1 METAQMTEITIKLNG
16 DPHRLAAGLS
26 IADLVR
32 TLDLEPEKVAVER
45 NHEIVTR
52 SILEEVK
59 VENGDALEIVHFVG
73 GGDHA
78 VTKDGADSWTVAGR
92 TFNSRLIVG
101 TGKYKDF
108 KENAAAVEASGAEIV
123 TVAVRRVNVMDRN
136 QPMLMDYIDPK
147 KITYL
152 PNTAGCFTADDAIRT
167 LRLAREAGG
176 WDLVKL
182 EVLGEAKTLYPNMRE
197 TLEATEV
204 LSKEG
209 FKPMVYCVDDPIAAK
224 QLEDAGAVAIM
235 PLGAPI
241 GSGLGIQNRVT
252 IRLIVEGANVPV
264 LVDAGV
270 GTASDAAVAM
280 ELGCDGVLMNTAIA
294 EAKEPVRMARA
305 MKLAVQAGREAY
317 LSGRMGRRMYADPS
331 SPLSGLI

>member
-1 METAQMTEITIKLNG
+1 MSQQLSLIVNGEARRTSSSTI
-16 DPHRLAAGLS
+16 AA
-26 IADLVR
+26 LVQE
-32 TLDLEPEKVAVER
+32 LDLDPAKVAVER
-45 NHEIVTR
+45 NCEIVPR
-52 SILEEVK
+52 STLAQATLSD
-59 VENGDALEIVHFVG
+59 GDTLEIVHFVG
-73 GGDHA
+73 GGDHDSNLA
-78 VTKDGADSWTVAGR
+78 GDDSWEVAGHR
-92 TFNSRLIVG
+92 FNSRLIVG

-108 KENAAAVEASGAEIV
+108 EQNAAAVVASGAEIV
-123 TVAVRRVNVMDRN
+123 TVAVRRVNVSDPKA
-136 QPMLMDYIDPK
+136 PMLTDYIDPK
-147 KITYL
+147 KTTYL

-182 EVLGEAKTLYPNMRE
+182 EVLGEARTLYPDMRE
-197 TLEATEV
+197 TLKATEV
-204 LSKEG
+204 LAKEG
-209 FKPMVYCVDDPIAAK
+209 FHPMVYCVDDPIAAK
-224 QLEDAGAVAIM
+224 QLEEAGAVAVM

-294 EAKEPVRMARA
+294 EAKDPLKMARA
-305 MKLAVQAGREAY
+305 MKLAVEAGREAY
-317 LSGRMGRRMYADPS
+317 LAGRMGTRKYADPS
-331 SPLSGLI
+331 SPLAGLI

>member
-1 METAQMTEITIKLNG
+1 MTDTLSLTVNGEPRRSAPGTI
-16 DPHRLAAGLS
+16 AS
-26 IADLVR
+26 LVAS
-32 TLDLEPEKVAVER
+32 LDLDPAKVAVER
-45 NHEIVTR
+45 NGEIVPR
-52 SILEEVK
+52 STL
-59 VENGDALEIVHFVG
+59 GDVALTDGDVLEIVHFVG

-78 VTKDGADSWTVAGR
+78 AADTWTVAGR
-92 TFNSRLIVG
+92 TFRSRLIVG

-108 KENAAAVEASGAEIV
+108 AQNAAAVEASGAEIV
-123 TVAVRRVNVMDRN
+123 TVAVRRVNVSDRGA
-136 QPMLMDYIDPK
+136 PMLTDFIDPK

-152 PNTAGCFTADDAIRT
+152 PNTAGCFTAEDAIRT

-182 EVLGEAKTLYPNMRE
+182 EVLGEARTLYPDMRE
-197 TLEATEV
+197 TLKACEV
-204 LSKEG
+204 LANEG
-209 FKPMVYCVDDPIAAK
+209 FAPMVYCVDDPIAAK
-224 QLEDAGAVAIM
+224 QLESAGAVAVM

-252 IRLIVEGANVPV
+252 IRLIVEGASVPV

-294 EAKEPVRMARA
+294 EAKDPLRMARA
-305 MKLAVQAGREAY
+305 MKLAVEAGRDAY
-317 LSGRMGRRMYADPS
+317 LS
-331 SPLSGLI
+331 